1 MPSRSG
7 ITEKSDSNAST
18 PPAEAPIP
26 TMVGRVL
33 ELIAARSSSV
43 NAGVFESSV
52 VACLRIPLCDF
63 MLFRFPSGGQEDV
76 WGWRV
81 ARRGC
86 FGWEVMLFQF
96 NSIVEFDEIYN
107 RTFHFFAAHVGH

>member
-7 ITEKSDSNAST
+7 ITEKSDSSAST

-26 TMVGRVL
+26 TMVGRVF

-63 MLFRFPSGGQEDV
+63 MLFRFPSGGQADV
-76 WGWRV
+76 WGRECSE
-81 ARRGC
+81 AGI
-86 FGWEVMLFQF
+86 FGLGDDAIPLHLV
-96 NSIVEFDEIYN
+96 
-107 RTFHFFAAHVGH
+107 R